1 MKDKRSKQQKI
12 ISAALK
18 RLWRN
23 RWKHRRKKK

>member
-1 MKDKRSKQQKI
+1 MKDKRSENAKR
-12 ISAALK
+12 ISAAMK